1 MPASPRKQFVAL
13 FAIAICLAAL
23 AFTFVRASISIG
35 PVAPRAAGYDNRL
48 NQKIADGAAV
58 VEVLQLIDEY
68 PHFIDQ
74 ERQGH
79 RPAIQ
84 VAVMLDRPDLIT
96 LLLERGSDP
105 LLRMNTGTFQSQY
118 NAIELAT
125 IQERCKMVSI
135 LLDYFESQGNPVS
148 NAELKELIDLA
159 EQESRTACSQ
169 LLISAAEH

>member
-1 MPASPRKQFVAL
+1 
-13 FAIAICLAAL
+13 
-23 AFTFVRASISIG
+23 
-35 PVAPRAAGYDNRL
+35 
-48 NQKIADGAAV
+48 
-58 VEVLQLIDEY
+58 
-68 PHFIDQ
+68 
-74 ERQGH
+74 
-79 RPAIQ
+79 
-84 VAVMLDRPDLIT
+84 
-96 LLLERGSDP
+96 
-105 LLRMNTGTFQSQY
+105 MNTGTFQSQY